1 MGVDFRRDLLF
12 HRAQLLGRLLRSRQ
26 MHRHGCRQ
34 ARYCLHRPAHRLFQ
48 K

>member
-1 MGVDFRRDLLF
+1 MGVNFRRDLLF
-12 HRAQLLGRLLRSRQ
+12 HRAQLLRSRQ

-34 ARYCLHRPAHRLFQ
+34 ARYCFHRPAHRLFQ